1 MEPGIA
7 LLLEGQD
14 GLADSDSGALPA
26 GEFTEG
32 FALLGETLQQR
43 RRFPPIADALLKFAE
58 ALIHFFQTYCV
69 GVPHGPA
76 PMRGET
82 VAVEIDDVDVHG
94 TERDA
99 FFEESRAFVHQR
111 VDAAVDDFLRG
122 NLALRD
128 AGFGRPLPN

>member
-1 MEPGIA
+1 MHWLQPGIA

-43 RRFPPIADALLKFAE
+43 RRFPPIADALLKFAD
-58 ALIHFFQTYCV
+58 ALIHFFQADRV
-69 GVPHGPA
+69 GVPHGAA
-76 PMRGET
+76 PMRGKT
-82 VAVEIDDVDVHG
+82 VAVEIDDVDVDG

-99 FFEESRAFVHQR
+99 FFEEVRAFVHLR
-111 VDAAVDDFLRG
+111 VDATVDDFVRC
-122 NLALRD
+122 NLALWD
-128 AGFGRPLPN
+128 A